1 MPTNGAMLR
10 LARQRRG
17 LHQKD
22 AAPLLGVEQPILSRI
37 ENDLASA
44 PDEIIQ
50 RAENV
55 YKVPKAFFYLT
66 DTVYGPPVSVHPMWR
81 KKRDVSARDVDC
93 IVADLNVRAMHLRR
107 LLEGVDLKTKADIPR
122 LDVDEFED
130 IEKIALLVRAHWQ
143 IPSGPIRNLTVYA
156 ERAGI
161 IIMHSNM
168 SGTTVSGV
176 TSIVPGMPPI
186 VLLNDEQP
194 SDRMRFTLAH
204 EIGHLVM
211 HKFPRASMEEEANEF
226 ASCLLMPSNEM
237 RQAFRGRKID
247 LSVLGALKPEWRV
260 SMQALL
266 MRAKSLKYLTDGQNQ
281 YLWKQI
287 SVRGLRLREPPQFD
301 VAKEL
306 PTVMPRMI
314 EAYKNSLGYTDSELA
329 KLLVEFPD
337 SLASMYGQKGSPP
350 SRPKLTLIV

>member
-1 MPTNGAMLR
+1 MPVNGEMLR

-37 ENDLASA
+37 ENGLANAS
-44 PDEIIQ
+44 DEMIQ
-50 RAENV
+50 RAEKT
-55 YKVPKAFFYLT
+55 YHMPKEFFFLN

-81 KKRDVSARDVDC
+81 KKADVSARDVDC
-93 IVADLNVRAMHLRR
+93 IVADLNVRSMHLRR

-122 LDVDEFED
+122 LDFDEFKD
-130 IEKIALLVRAHWQ
+130 AEKISLIVRAHWR
-143 IPSGPIRNLTVYA
+143 IPSGPIKNLTVYA

-161 IIMHSNM
+161 IVMHSSM
-168 SGTTVSGV
+168 AGTTISGV
-176 TSIVPGMPPI
+176 TFSVSGMPPI

-194 SDRMRFTLAH
+194 ADRMRFTLAH

-211 HKFPRASMEEEANEF
+211 HRFPRASMEEEANEF

-247 LSVLGALKPEWRV
+247 LALLGALKPEWRV
-260 SMQALL
+260 SMQSLL
-266 MRAKSLKYLTDGQNQ
+266 MSAKRLGFITDGQNQ

-287 SVRGLRLREPPQFD
+287 NARGIRLREPPQFD
-301 VAKEL
+301 IAKET
-306 PTVMPRMI
+306 PTVMPRII
-314 EAYKNSLGYTDSELA
+314 EAYKNSLGYSEQELA

-337 SLASMYGQKGSPP
+337 SLVSMYGENGKPQP
-350 SRPKLTLIV
+350 RPKLALII